1 MFVTVIGTI
10 ITLGVLISPF
20 MLTRFLLAT
29 SSTAGI
35 AAVVV
40 GVSGIIVRVAAGII
54 VGVVSATAGAVAIR
68 AAFSI
73 VLVQRFK
80 TGYHFLLRIVLL

>member
-1 MFVTVIGTI
+1 MHIAVVFAIAVW
-10 ITLGVLISPF
+10 GVLISPC
-20 MLTRFLLAT
+20 MLTGFLLAT
-29 SSTAGI
+29 SCTAGI

-68 AAFSI
+68 VASSI